1 MTKIIRSDCFIM
13 RDGEMPFQPRAVTM
27 EINGNEIEFRALDL
41 KIKADLRLL
50 KELIEE
56 CAVVGGTYLKED
68 KENRSVIRYTKGI
81 PHTAAKHVTVSLSHT
96 DDRGEEEYMITAE
109 ATELDR
115 YLRRKMRK

>member
-1 MTKIIRSDCFIM
+1 MTKIIQSDCFIM

-50 KELIEE
+50 KELIKE

-81 PHTAAKHVTVSLSHT
+81 PHTAAST
-96 DDRGEEEYMITAE
+96 
-109 ATELDR
+109 
-115 YLRRKMRK
+115 